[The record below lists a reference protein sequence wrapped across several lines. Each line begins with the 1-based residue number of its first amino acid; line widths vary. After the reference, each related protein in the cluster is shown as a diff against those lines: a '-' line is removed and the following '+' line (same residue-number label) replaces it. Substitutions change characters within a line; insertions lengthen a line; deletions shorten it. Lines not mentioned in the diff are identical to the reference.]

1 MNRRSDYFSIKSNH
15 GITDIEPDLSTI
27 YRFQNQLIKT
37 IEFRSLNECYFASQP
52 KKTKYLMIKKIFL
65 TLSIAG
71 LLWSCGLKDEN
82 AKLKTKI
89 DSLSL
94 EVKTGQEMVASLQEV
109 GVLLDSIDAN
119 RNVLRSNIIE
129 GTSYTNYSE
138 RLKDLNSYV
147 KSTYSKIEELE
158 ASLSKAKSG
167 SAQYASMV
175 KKLKSDLESR
185 QAEIA
190 ALQES
195 ITKLKTENE
204 ALVLTVNEK
213 ETVISEKDNF
223 IQVKEQ
229 ELSNMET
236 QFKAFSEASKQT
248 EGDLYFAQAAA
259 LEEAADRTK
268 LAPKKKKSTQQ
279 EALELYRKALQ
290 LGKKEAQ
297 DKITE
302 LEEKLS

>member
-1 MNRRSDYFSIKSNH
+1 
-15 GITDIEPDLSTI
+15 
-27 YRFQNQLIKT
+27 
-37 IEFRSLNECYFASQP
+37 
-52 KKTKYLMIKKIFL
+52 MIKKIFL
-65 TLSIAG
+65 SFSVVG

-82 AKLKTKI
+82 AKLKSKI
-89 DSLSL
+89 DSLSI
-94 EVKTGQEMVASLQEV
+94 EVKTGQEMVTTLQEV
-109 GVLLDSIDAN
+109 GLLLDSIDIN

-138 RLKDLNSYV
+138 RLKSINAYV
-147 KSTYSKIEELE
+147 ESTSSRIEELE
-158 ASLSKAKSG
+158 SSLSKAKSG

-175 KKLKSDLESR
+175 KKLKNDLEAR
-185 QAEIA
+185 KAEM
-190 ALQES
+190 LVLEES

-204 ALVLTVNEK
+204 ALVLTVNQK

-229 ELSNMET
+229 ELDNMET
-236 QFKAFSEASKQT
+236 QFKSFSEQSKLT

-268 LAPKKKKSTQQ
+268 LAPRKKKSTQQ

-290 LGKKEAQ
+290 MGKQEAET
-297 DKITE
+297 KITE
-302 LEEKLS
+302 LEKKLS

>member
-1 MNRRSDYFSIKSNH
+1 
-15 GITDIEPDLSTI
+15 
-27 YRFQNQLIKT
+27 
-37 IEFRSLNECYFASQP
+37 
-52 KKTKYLMIKKIFL
+52 MIKKIFL
-65 TLSIAG
+65 TLSVVG

-82 AKLKTKI
+82 AKLKSRI
-89 DSLSL
+89 DSLNL

-129 GTSYTNYSE
+129 GTSYTNYAE

-158 ASLSKAKSG
+158 TSLSKAKSG

-175 KKLKSDLESR
+175 KKLKSDLEAR
-185 QAEIA
+185 QAEIV
-190 ALQES
+190 ALEES
-195 ITKLKTENE
+195 ITKLKSDNE

-229 ELSNMET
+229 ELATMET
-236 QFKAFSEASKQT
+236 QFKDFSEQSKLTQ
-248 EGDLYFAQAAA
+248 GDLYYNQAAA

-268 LAPKKKKSTQQ
+268 LAPRKKKSTQQ

-290 LGKKEAQ
+290 LGKQEAQ
-297 DKITE
+297 IKVDE
-302 LEEKLS
+302 LEKKLS

>member
-1 MNRRSDYFSIKSNH
+1 
-15 GITDIEPDLSTI
+15 
-27 YRFQNQLIKT
+27 
-37 IEFRSLNECYFASQP
+37 
-52 KKTKYLMIKKIFL
+52 MIKKIFL
-65 TLSIAG
+65 TLSVAG
-71 LLWSCGLKDEN
+71 LLMSCGLKDEN

-89 DSLSL
+89 DSLSM
-94 EVKTGQEMVASLQEV
+94 EVKTGQEMVATLQEV
-109 GVLLDSIDAN
+109 GVLLDSIDAS
-119 RNVLRSNIIE
+119 RNLLRSNIIE

-138 RLKDLNSYV
+138 RLKNINSYV
-147 KSTYSKIEELE
+147 ESTSSRIEELE

-167 SAQYASMV
+167 SSQYASMV
-175 KKLKSDLESR
+175 KKLKSDLEAR
-185 QAEIA
+185 KAEM
-190 ALQES
+190 LVLEES

-229 ELSNMET
+229 ELSSLET

-259 LEEAADRTK
+259 LEEAAERTK

-279 EALELYRKALQ
+279 EALELYRKAFQ
-290 LGKKEAQ
+290 LGKQEAET
-297 DKITE
+297 KISE

>member
-1 MNRRSDYFSIKSNH
+1 
-15 GITDIEPDLSTI
+15 
-27 YRFQNQLIKT
+27 
-37 IEFRSLNECYFASQP
+37 
-52 KKTKYLMIKKIFL
+52 MIKKIFL
-65 TLSIAG
+65 TLSVVG

-82 AKLKTKI
+82 AKLKSRI
-89 DSLSL
+89 DSLNM

-167 SAQYASMV
+167 SAQYASIV
-175 KKLKSDLESR
+175 KKLKNDLEAR
-185 QAEIA
+185 QAEIV
-190 ALQES
+190 ALEES
-195 ITKLKTENE
+195 ITKLKSDNE
-204 ALVLTVNEK
+204 ALILTVNQK

-229 ELSNMET
+229 ELATMET
-236 QFKAFSEASKQT
+236 QFKDFSEQSKLT
-248 EGDLYFAQAAA
+248 EGDLYYNQAAA

-268 LAPKKKKSTQQ
+268 LAPRKKKSTQQ

-290 LGKKEAQ
+290 LGKQEAQ
-297 DKITE
+297 IKVDE
-302 LEEKLS
+302 LEKKLS

>member
-1 MNRRSDYFSIKSNH
+1 VLLLQR
-15 GITDIEPDLSTI
+15 
-27 YRFQNQLIKT
+27 NQ
-37 IEFRSLNECYFASQP
+37 
-52 KKTKYLMIKKIFL
+52 KTKFMIKKIFL
-65 TLSIAG
+65 TLSVAG

-82 AKLKTKI
+82 AKLRTKI

-94 EVKTGQEMVASLQEV
+94 EVKTGQEMFASLQEV

-175 KKLKSDLESR
+175 KKLKSDLEAR
-185 QAEIA
+185 QTEIA

-213 ETVISEKDNF
+213 ETVISEKENF

-229 ELSNMET
+229 ELTNMES